1 MEAAFGG
8 VVGDEAFGFS
18 EVGNAVLGVVVEFD
32 GIALLEADPA
42 NGGGLHG
49 VMSVLACGG
58 EKDLDAA
65 EAEFEDHA
73 ESEFWFCVA
82 NPSLPCCRSVH

>member
-1 MEAAFGG
+1 MVAAFGG
-8 VVGDEAFGFS
+8 VVGDEAGFFG
-18 EVGNAVLGVVVEFD
+18 EVADAVLGVVVEFD
-32 GIALLEADPA
+32 GIALLKAHPAD
-42 NGGGLHG
+42 GGGLHG
-49 VMSVLACGG
+49 VVPVFAGG
-58 EKDLDAA
+58 GKKDLDAA